1 MICRALSPAIFLVGF
16 LLHVPASADWTKEW
30 EKTLEAAKKEGQVS
44 IYLCSTCSATNR
56 YEAILDEFKKEYRDI
71 KVVIVTGSGAQLV

>member
-1 MICRALSPAIFLVGF
+1 MTYHALLAFILLLSF
-16 LLHVPASADWTKEW
+16 LLHIPALADWTKEW

-56 YEAILDEFKKEYRDI
+56 YEAILDEFK
-71 KVVIVTGSGAQLV
+71 